1 MLEIKKHK
9 MKMCSRSAALLSTM
23 LLITQTNGFSAKT
36 PIETMLTKNI
46 AVDNGNLEIGSDQ
59 SVVLISHMHGDSD
72 NDEDMI
78 QEGEVSTTDDRYSE
92 SSQSALGGS
101 MMWMLLAMCCCLPL
115 CAYMYMRSRRNAQMQ
130 GDGFNRVG
138 GFGGGGF
145 GGGYGGGYNGYDDDG
160 RPPPPGTRYIVVQR
174 GAGQGFANGSQGVP
188 IGGQPGQQHHFGAG
202 PQ

>member
-1 MLEIKKHK
+1 MPEIKKHK
-9 MKMCSRSAALLSTM
+9 MKMCSSSAALLSM
-23 LLITQTNGFSAKT
+23 LLLTQTNGFSAKT

-46 AVDNGNLEIGSDQ
+46 AVDNGNIEIGSDQ
-59 SVVLISHMHGDSD
+59 AVVLISHMHGDGSD
-72 NDEDMI
+72 DDDMI
-78 QEGEVSTTDDRYSE
+78 QEDEVSTTDDKYSE

-145 GGGYGGGYNGYDDDG
+145 GGGGYGGGYNGYDDDFG
-160 RPPPPGTRYIVVQR
+160 RPPPGTRYVVVQR
-174 GAGQGFANGSQGVP
+174 GPGQGFGNGGAGVP
-188 IGGQPGQQHHFGAG
+188 IGGG
-202 PQ
+202 